1 MTRMYFKKACGNA
14 LSTWRSNRFN
24 KLMTEIVFY
33 NKTIQQAKQTHYAL
47 IERTK
52 DWTGVKGVAL
62 KMKVNLQNYCRAWIN
77 VCKW

>member
-1 MTRMYFKKACGNA
+1 MTK
-14 LSTWRSNRFN
+14 
-24 KLMTEIVFY
+24 IVFY

-47 IERTK
+47 IERAK

-62 KMKVNLQNYCRAWIN
+62 KMKVNLQNYCRAWVN